1 MKVPKLKNPEFAIS
15 MAEGFYETSKS
26 LAKRS
31 KEGNTTDYIWIAPAV
46 VNFSFAT
53 ELILKGLLMIDSNV
67 STKGHKLLDLY
78 KKIKLPTRKQ
88 IEDIYRTKDPRATKE
103 LPAYRII
110 IDFPNEEDP
119 EKERAKEKENRQ
131 PTTARNI
138 EDILKIHSESFENW
152 RYLYEF
158 GEDGSR
164 NEFDFKAMDNF
175 YNALREVLVE
185 KMKDR
190 PPRFGM
196 RRV

>member
-1 MKVPKLKNPEFAIS
+1 MKAPKLKNPEFAIS
-15 MAEGFYETSKS
+15 MSQGFYETGKN
-26 LAKRS
+26 LAKHS
-31 KEGNTTDYIWIAPAV
+31 KEDKKTGYIWIAPAV

-78 KKIKLPTRKQ
+78 LKIKLPTRNKV
-88 IEDIYRTKDPRATKE
+88 EDIYKKKDPRVTKE

-119 EKERAKEKENRQ
+119 EKEREKEKENIN
-131 PTTARNI
+131 PTTATNI

-158 GEDGSR
+158 DEDGSR

-175 YNALREVLVE
+175 YNALREVLIE
-185 KMKDR
+185 KMNGR

-196 RRV
+196 TRV